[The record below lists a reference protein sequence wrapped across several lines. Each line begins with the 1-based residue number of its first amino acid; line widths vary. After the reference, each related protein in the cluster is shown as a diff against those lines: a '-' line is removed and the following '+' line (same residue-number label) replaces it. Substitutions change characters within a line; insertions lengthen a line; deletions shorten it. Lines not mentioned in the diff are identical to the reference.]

1 MSDHKS
7 LIEQQHILADDG
19 WDDAAGEASERMIRG
34 HLLKFADWRWT
45 LGKEA
50 TPVDNGTRLI
60 ALGTV
65 AMWVRWEDGKPVEHI
80 VRRPGERLPE
90 REKLSHTNEDEWET
104 APGGEPKDP
113 WANTRLVY
121 LVDPDTA
128 EAYTFSTSS
137 WGGRDAVIELGDQ
150 IARMRTTYPD
160 AAPIVE
166 LRASEKPTRFGRKS
180 KPVLKVVSWENA
192 NGNSISG
199 VTLTTSNGVY
209 ADGSYTAFT
218 SSTPE
223 PASWLLCALGVG
235 AFAIHK
241 RRVFIFTPNRLKTKT
256 TV

>member
-1 MSDHKS
+1 MSDHQS
-7 LIEQQHILADDG
+7 LIEQQHIPADDG

-60 ALGTV
+60 ALGTA

-104 APGGEPKDP
+104 GPGGEPKDP

-166 LRASEKPTRFGRKS
+166 LRAVGNAYPVRPQVQAGAQGCRLEERQRETDRNRQAGRADQAGCHQRPRNVGRSRSAADSAADRKLRRPGRRHSILRSE
-180 KPVLKVVSWENA
+180 
-192 NGNSISG
+192 
-199 VTLTTSNGVY
+199 
-209 ADGSYTAFT
+209 TAR
-218 SSTPE
+218 
-223 PASWLLCALGVG
+223 G
-235 AFAIHK
+235 
-241 RRVFIFTPNRLKTKT
+241 
-256 TV
+256 

>member
-1 MSDHKS
+1 MNDQRS
-7 LIEQQHILADDG
+7 LIEQQHIPADDG
-19 WDDAAGEASERMIRG
+19 WDDAAAEASERTIRG

-104 APGGEPKDP
+104 GPGGEPKDP

-150 IARMRTTYPD
+150 IARMRTAYPD
-160 AAPIVE
+160 TAPIVE
-166 LRASEKPTRFGRKS
+166 LRAAEKPTRFGRKS
-180 KPVLKVVSWENA
+180 KPVLKVVGWKNA
-192 NGNSISG
+192 NARPTETAKPVERIRPVVTSG
-199 VTLTTSNGVY
+199 RETW
-209 ADGSYTAFT
+209 ADPEAPPIPPPIESYDGPDDDIQF
-218 SSTPE
+218 
-223 PASWLLCALGVG
+223 
-235 AFAIHK
+235 
-241 RRVFIFTPNRLKTKT
+241 
-256 TV
+256 